1 MGLLIGSDEG
11 DIKFVG
17 RRGTFIARIG
27 VAVTIRRSSYD
38 SFLNLYREFFEDFKE
53 DLNLKTPRWIFSSSD
68 VRGFLI
74 GRDNDPTEYFLRMK
88 EFVEKVVV
96 PGGVITN
103 FIFASFGVKKISM
116 PDGSQVGVMNFIKK
130 KLGSY
135 FSYIPA
141 WVVLSRLGRS
151 HPVVYIDNFNPSP
164 RTLAWEK
171 LCRDS
176 RKLVVIP
183 NGDKVNP
190 LISTADLVL
199 RYIKESML
207 LSKWRLDVPSLLK
220 NLPSIGF
227 APDLLKVYHVGSRSL
242 SKIVPVSTENDVLPQ
257 SWYPLPMIY
266 VIREG
271 LLPKNEQRLIE
282 KSPAFEYILRHASE
296 VGGSIKFLSLQSG
309 AGGDVDELRRN
320 GGILVSLGPYGHGIG
335 EYLIALGFPV
345 THLTISELISKY
357 GG

>member
-27 VAVTIRRSSYD
+27 VAVTIKESSYG
-38 SFLNLYREFFEDFKE
+38 SFLDLYREFFEDFKG
-53 DLNLKTPRWIFSSSD
+53 DLDLKTPRWIFSSSD

-74 GRDNDPTEYFLRMK
+74 GVDNDPTEYSLRMK
-88 EFVEKVVV
+88 EFIKKVVV
-96 PGGVITN
+96 PSGVITN
-103 FIFASFGVKKISM
+103 FIFASFGVGKISM

-130 KLGSY
+130 KLASY

-141 WVVLSRLGRS
+141 WVVLSRLDRAR
-151 HPVVYIDNFNPSP
+151 PVVYVDNFNPSP
-164 RTLAWEK
+164 RTPAWEK

-199 RYIKESML
+199 RYIKESIL
-207 LSKWRLDVPSLLK
+207 LSKWRLDVPHLLK

-227 APDLLKVYHVGSRSL
+227 APDLLRVYHVGSRTL
-242 SKIVPVSTENDVLPQ
+242 HKIVPVSTENEVLPR
-257 SWYPLPMIY
+257 SWYPLPVIY

-271 LLPKNEQRLIE
+271 LLPKNEQNLIE
-282 KSPAFEYILRHASE
+282 KSPAFDYILRHASE
-296 VGGSIKFLSLQSG
+296 VGGSIKFLSLQ
-309 AGGDVDELRRN
+309 GG
-320 GGILVSLGPYGHGIG
+320 GGRG
-335 EYLIALGFPV
+335 
-345 THLTISELISKY
+345 
-357 GG
+357 